1 MSCDIFSVQRRYKLE
16 TYLSDGSRMC
26 ACPSQYSF
34 DQESD
39 ISFMRL
45 FLIQESGKS
54 VLKVW
59 FQFSIRASFIIMP
72 LRYHYW
78 ELPLSLCSPS
88 ENTHSQLADP
98 EDQSAEARAR
108 LATIINGWE
117 NLSSVCSFWYLTF
130 QRPIAGHSENSPWL
144 DGYHVY
150 KSLFRKT
157 YQVPG
162 C

>member
-1 MSCDIFSVQRRYKLE
+1 
-16 TYLSDGSRMC
+16 MC

-45 FLIQESGKS
+45 FLTQESGKS

-72 LRYHYW
+72 LRHHYCK
-78 ELPLSLCSPS
+78 LPLSLCSPS
-88 ENTHSQLADP
+88 ENIHLQLDDP
-98 EDQSAEARAR
+98 EDQSAEAQAR

-117 NLSSVCSFWYLTF
+117 NLSSVCSF
-130 QRPIAGHSENSPWL
+130 
-144 DGYHVY
+144 
-150 KSLFRKT
+150 
-157 YQVPG
+157 
-162 C
+162 